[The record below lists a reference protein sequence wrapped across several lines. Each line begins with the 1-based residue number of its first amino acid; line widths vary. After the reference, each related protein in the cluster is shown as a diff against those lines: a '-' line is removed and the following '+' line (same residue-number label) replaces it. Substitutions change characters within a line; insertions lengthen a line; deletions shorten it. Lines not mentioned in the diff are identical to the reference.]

1 MITKKEEI
9 MLDLNAVYEVVT
21 FAIGDTKAGSKMGKL
36 QVKNLD
42 DSSLLNCIL
51 WEETLNRLDSKIFRT
66 NNHIKIVTGTYNE
79 KYNNCLVSEIKLI
92 KEAKTGLD
100 EAQRDELFNKIMVY
114 VNEISDKKLAEFV
127 SSLLFEHEK
136 EFKTAP
142 AAKLMHHNYIGGL
155 IEHTYECLDIS
166 KNLLEKCNNKINPD
180 NVYAACILHD
190 FGKIFEYD
198 VDMETGLI
206 EYNEEFKKDWRT
218 HSQWGFSICMNNGFK
233 DIAKMIAAHHG
244 RAEWGALIDLDEKD
258 AEPYMYIIHHI
269 DDLSAKFGKISITD
283 ID

>member
-1 MITKKEEI
+1 
-9 MLDLNAVYEVVT
+9 MLDLNATYEVVT

-42 DSSLLNCIL
+42 DASVLNCIL
-51 WEETLNRLDSKIFRT
+51 WEETLNRLDSKLFRT
-66 NNHIKIVTGTYNE
+66 NNHIKIKSGTYNE
-79 KYNNCLVSEIKLI
+79 KYNNCLVSDIELV

-100 EAQRDELFNKIMVY
+100 EAQKNELFSKITDYVNKI
-114 VNEISDKKLAEFV
+114 NDKKLSEFLTG
-127 SSLLFEHEK
+127 LLFEYESK
-136 EFKTAP
+136 FKTAP

-155 IEHTYECLDIS
+155 LEHTYECLDIAS
-166 KNLLEKCNNKINPD
+166 TVLTKCNNKINPD
-180 NVYAACILHD
+180 IVYAACILHD

-198 VDMETGLI
+198 VDEETGLI
-206 EYNEEFKKDWRT
+206 EYNEEFRKDWRT

-233 DIAKMIAAHHG
+233 DVAKMIAAHHG
-244 RAEWGALIDLDEKD
+244 RTEWGALIDLDEKD